1 MTAIVGIL
9 NRRGAVVA
17 ADSAVTVNGRN
28 GNKTYNTATKIFPL
42 SNQHPVGVMIFSSA
56 SFMGTPWDI
65 IFKLYLARKGD
76 QPFNSLKECADDFLL
91 FLKNEGY
98 FAGNEI
104 QKEYF
109 CSEISSFYYSIKEV
123 VASKMEELVDEDENC
138 TAEQLFARYKAII
151 LEELRRNV
159 EEFKEHGMNPEFT
172 DYTLSMMRSYA
183 KENLDD
189 WEELRNEE
197 QLPEGMRD
205 EWENGFYE
213 YLKSTSYI
221 NGTGIVFVGYG
232 KNDIYPALL
241 SVYVSG
247 AFDRRLRYYYEE
259 NDACIINPERSAFI
273 IPFAQEDVMQ
283 NLMRGIHPAFRQMI
297 SATVRQSTEKAKM
310 KLAERLREEGVS
322 EDIIQRMID
331 ADLEDI
337 SNDFDEQVE
346 AYSQSEFVSGIV
358 DAVDSFNLE
367 DMASMAES
375 LIEVTNL
382 QRHIS
387 SSEETVGGPVDVAV
401 ITRTDGFMW
410 VKHKQWPPKENI

>member
-1 MTAIVGIL
+1 
-9 NRRGAVVA
+9 
-17 ADSAVTVNGRN
+17 
-28 GNKTYNTATKIFPL
+28 
-42 SNQHPVGVMIFSSA
+42 
-56 SFMGTPWDI
+56 
-65 IFKLYLARKGD
+65 
-76 QPFNSLKECADDFLL
+76 
-91 FLKNEGY
+91 
-98 FAGNEI
+98 
-104 QKEYF
+104 
-109 CSEISSFYYSIKEV
+109 
-123 VASKMEELVDEDENC
+123 
-138 TAEQLFARYKAII
+138 
-151 LEELRRNV
+151 
-159 EEFKEHGMNPEFT
+159 MNPEFT